1 MHLKDIKPLPEF
13 SGARKDFVARHAS
26 FSSMLRLRSSKW
38 AKIIEWLKSKRERR
52 LIDGRAKEDYLAYA
66 QVHGQDKYVEENFET
81 FQKFFYRYLFDCT
94 KDQARVNIL
103 AGKEAGVFESYR
115 GILHKGLNISDE
127 RRLDVEARVLN
138 PRRAK
143 NEKDILGAVQEWR
156 QDYAWLVEAG
166 YVHSHGFLRLDDGRM
181 AQTILVKMIPSEGW
195 NSMQRHFREH
205 LSKIK
210 NYDDLE

>member
-1 MHLKDIKPLPEF
+1 M
-13 SGARKDFVARHAS
+13 
-26 FSSMLRLRSSKW
+26 
-38 AKIIEWLKSKRERR
+38 ERR
-52 LIDGRAKEDYLAYA
+52 RISWRGTTAYR
-66 QVHGQDKYVEENFET
+66 QCYDKYVEEYFET
-81 FQKFFYRYLFDCT
+81 FQKFLYRYLLEYT

-156 QDYAWLVEAG
+156 QDQAWLVEAG
-166 YVHSHGFLRLDDGRM
+166 YVNSHGLLRVDDGRM
-181 AQTILVKMIPSEGW
+181 P
-195 NSMQRHFREH
+195 
-205 LSKIK
+205 
-210 NYDDLE
+210 